1 MRAVQT
7 LAMVSILGVGAALT
21 GCAATGLSEDAYA
34 ITQAEAQ
41 ATITHLSKTE
51 PEFDD
56 LVQSSHAWA
65 VFPGEF
71 NGLWYLIGGA
81 GSDGLI
87 YNNSGEVTGYSRHA
101 RINIGLGGIGSYND
115 FVIFFPDEAALTSFQ
130 EGSWSFGGEVAI
142 SILGLGASGQTSFTK
157 NMTYVS
163 DPRAGFG
170 LGAYFTIDN
179 FSYNDIETALNSN

>member
-7 LAMVSILGVGAALT
+7 LAIASIVGTGAMLT
-21 GCAATGLSEDAYA
+21 GCAATGLSQDAYA

-51 PEFDD
+51 PEFDG

-71 NGLWYLIGGA
+71 NGLWYLLGGA

-87 YNNSGEVTGYSRHA
+87 YNNSGDVTGYSRHA
-101 RINIGLGGIGSYND
+101 RINIGLGAIGSYND
-115 FVIFFPDEAALTSFQ
+115 FVIFFPDEAALESFKT
-130 EGSWSFGGEVAI
+130 GSWSFGGEVAI
-142 SILGLGASGQTSFTK
+142 GIFGLAASGQSSFTK

-163 DPRAGFG
+163 DPRAAWG

-179 FSYNDIETALNSN
+179 FSYNDIDTALSSN